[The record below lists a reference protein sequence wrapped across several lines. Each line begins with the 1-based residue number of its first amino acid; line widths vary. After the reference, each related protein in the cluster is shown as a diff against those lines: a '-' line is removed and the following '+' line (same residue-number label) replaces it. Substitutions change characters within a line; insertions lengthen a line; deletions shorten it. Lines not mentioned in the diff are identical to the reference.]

1 MVLRARIEIVLSAL
15 LGTATIVTAVWPT
28 WIEGLF
34 GFDPDGGN
42 GTAEWWIVAMLA
54 ATTIAAAALA
64 RRDLRV
70 VRRRTSIGTV
80 VAVAQTPVRD

>member
-15 LGTATIVTAVWPT
+15 LGAATILTAVWPD

-42 GTAEWWIVAMLA
+42 GTAEWWIVAALA
-54 ATTIAAAALA
+54 VTTLAVAALA
-64 RRDLRV
+64 RRDRRA
-70 VRRRTSIGTV
+70 VRRRASMITL
-80 VAVAQTPVRD
+80 